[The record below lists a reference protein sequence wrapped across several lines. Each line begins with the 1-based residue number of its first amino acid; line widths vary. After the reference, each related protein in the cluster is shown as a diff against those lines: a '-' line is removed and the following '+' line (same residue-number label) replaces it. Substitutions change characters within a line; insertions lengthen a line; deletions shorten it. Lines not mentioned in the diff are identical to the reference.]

1 MSRSWAERRWTSADG
16 LDLFSRD
23 YAGADGAARLPV
35 LCLHG
40 LTRNSA
46 DFEDLAPWIAAR
58 GRRVLALDVRGRGR
72 SAWDPQPSHYTPATY
87 AADVLALLDAVWVA
101 RALVVGTSMGGII
114 AMVMAG
120 LRPQAVA
127 GAVLNDVGPSLAPE
141 GLARIGG
148 YTGKAATP
156 ADWAEAAEMARAI
169 NGAAFPHYGSTQ
181 WDAFA
186 RRLFVEGADGKPR
199 LAYDPDIAA
208 PIRAGGPEA
217 LAPDLTPLFLAL
229 ATGRPMLLVHGELS
243 DLIDPPRVERMRA
256 MAPHMAVA
264 EVAGVGHAPMLDD
277 PEARA
282 GLEVFLEAAP

>member
-1 MSRSWAERRWTSADG
+1 MIRGWAERRWTSADG
-16 LDLFSRD
+16 LDLFARD
-23 YAGADGAARLPV
+23 YAGADGPARLPV

-58 GRRVLALDVRGRGR
+58 GRRVVAADMRGRGR

-87 AADVLALLDAVWVA
+87 ATDVLALMDAAGVA
-101 RALVVGTSMGGII
+101 RALIVGTSMGGII
-114 AMVMAG
+114 AMVLAG

-148 YTGKAATP
+148 YTGKAAAP
-156 ADWAEAAEMARAI
+156 ADWSEAADLARAI
-169 NGAAFPHYGSTQ
+169 NCAAFPHYSPAQ

-186 RRLFVEGADGKPR
+186 RRLFVEGPDGKLR
-199 LAYDPDIAA
+199 FAYDPDIAA
-208 PIRAGGPEA
+208 PIRAAGPEV

-229 ATGRPMLLVHGELS
+229 ATGRPLLLVHGELS

-264 EVAGVGHAPMLDD
+264 EVAGVGHAPMLDE
-277 PEARA
+277 PEAQSA
-282 GLEVFLEAAP
+282 LEAFLDGAP